1 MHENLVDKRARANG
15 IRANGNTYLMG
26 IIQFGRWPTLT
37 LPVKLFKLLFF
48 FRFFLTHSMYFF
60 VVFIISKDI

>member
-15 IRANGNTYLMG
+15 IRANGNAYLMG

-48 FRFFLTHSMYFF
+48 RFSLTHSMYFF

>member
-1 MHENLVDKRARANG
+1 MHENLVDKRA
-15 IRANGNTYLMG
+15 RANGNTYLMG

-48 FRFFLTHSMYFF
+48 RFFLTHSMYFF